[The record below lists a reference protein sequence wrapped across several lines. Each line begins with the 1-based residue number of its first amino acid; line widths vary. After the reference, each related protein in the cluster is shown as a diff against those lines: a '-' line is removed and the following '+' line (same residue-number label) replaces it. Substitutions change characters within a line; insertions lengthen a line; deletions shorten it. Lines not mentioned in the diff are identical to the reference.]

1 MNCAPIRLG
10 NTAAWLAVAGTLLV
24 AGCSNLPSL
33 PGASTAPAPAPATP
47 GTGTKAPPPAAA
59 SGGINL
65 VGECKQKEIDGFE
78 EDANVVVQNG
88 RIRNLTWRMRIG
100 RRGTCSFDGEDFR
113 QTRMTPSIELKAK
126 DGSGCRLLMWADPR
140 RVTLAHNNCAKFCT
154 AGVYDKA
161 WPVMF
166 DPGTG
171 GCADNNR

>member
-1 MNCAPIRLG
+1 MNRAPNPLG
-10 NTAAWLAVAGTLLV
+10 KSAAWLAVAGLLLV
-24 AGCSNLPSL
+24 AGCSNLPAI
-33 PGASTAPAPAPATP
+33 PGISKDPAPAPAPGSSAKT
-47 GTGTKAPPPAAA
+47 PPPIAA

-65 VGECKQKEIDGFE
+65 VGECNQKEVDGFE

-100 RRGTCSFDGEDFR
+100 RRGTCSFDGEDFK
-113 QTRMTPSIELKAK
+113 QTRLTPSIELKAK

-166 DPGTG
+166 DPNTG